1 MKSAWELD
9 LAILRTIH
17 VDWHCPPLDL
27 LFTIF
32 SFLGLGGVQA
42 ALCFGFLFIPKMRH
56 FTTVCIYAIIIS
68 GLPVAQLMKKLI
80 PRDRPSNLA
89 WTTPQEEWLA
99 NSFPS
104 GHTSTS
110 FAVATMICILRGKEA
125 SWLERIAWFSFAIL
139 VAISRVYRAVHW
151 PSDVLAGAFA
161 GIFSACL
168 LALIGMQRPDHPIHG
183 TLTRWFQNL
192 NQKSRR
198 I

>member
-1 MKSAWELD
+1 MD

-17 VDWHCPPLDL
+17 IGWHSAVLDAF
-27 LFTIF
+27 FTVF
-32 SFLGLGGVQA
+32 SFLGLGGVQGV
-42 ALCFGFLFIPKMRH
+42 LSFGFLRVLKMQH
-56 FTTVCIYAIIIS
+56 FTTACVYAIVIS

-110 FAVATMICILRGKEA
+110 FALATMICILRGKDA
-125 SWLERIAWFSFAIL
+125 SWLERIGWFSLAIL
-139 VAISRVYRAVHW
+139 VGISRIYRAVHW
-151 PSDVLAGAFA
+151 PTDVLAGAFA

-168 LALIGMQRPDHPIHG
+168 LALIGMHRPEHPIHG